1 MHSQLRTLQLETL
14 DFARVRTFYRCDRS
28 WIAGVGVNGGVNRRT
43 VPDAVSRSMP
53 GPHLSID
60 IAGGGMGETLQNG
73 RGRLQVE
80 CDWRSAMPYQHLD
93 DGLGN
98 RRAPLPPTLDATG
111 QSVDVAVGWARKTA
125 HLSKCR
131 RGARQHK
138 RLTPLSP
145 TT

>member
-1 MHSQLRTLQLETL
+1 MG
-14 DFARVRTFYRCDRS
+14 AVDRQ
-28 WIAGVGVNGGVNRRT
+28 T

-98 RRAPLPPTLDATG
+98 RRAPLPPTSDATG
-111 QSVDVAVGWARKTA
+111 QSVNVAVGWARKTA